1 MNHLLI
7 SNVTQ
12 RDYLLVH
19 IHGWDFHEVASATE
33 TCGPR
38 EEASSNGWIRKI
50 RKISLLSFISL
61 EPQELNSVVLRT
73 LSFSA
78 SSHVRKTLPGGKK
91 GTVSAPAR
99 RTLPLYL
106 LEYWCLNRCRC
117 GSARECVSL
126 CSCCARASKFQK
138 GSSMIPDPE

>member
-38 EEASSNGWIRKI
+38 QEASSNGWIRKI

-91 GTVSAPAR
+91 GTLSAPVAPCHC
-99 RTLPLYL
+99 TYS
-106 LEYWCLNRCRC
+106 NT
-117 GSARECVSL
+117 G
-126 CSCCARASKFQK
+126 ASKNTVV
-138 GSSMIPDPE
+138 GPLANVCRYVLVMLGPRSSKKALL